1 MSRVAAALWNPIVAK
16 EYRSR
21 MRTWRSPIAITVY
34 ILLLGGLGWAI
45 FSAEASSAQ
54 NSLNPGQAANFGQS
68 LFLWLIIFQMVLLAF
83 ITPAL
88 TAGTISSERERQTI
102 DLLFVTRL
110 PSFSI
115 LWGKLLASMSFAFL
129 LLLLS
134 VPIFSLVFL
143 FGGIELDQLLSA
155 FLVTAVAA
163 LTLGILGL
171 ACSTAFART
180 LPATV
185 AAYGAAFVLLAGSFL
200 YGLLFPTNVDLQNAG
215 KPVAPPAITY
225 LSPVIPLITIGMN
238 QSING
243 YGVRNGPFVGY
254 GGGYSC
260 ASNAGAPQ
268 VCYAIGP
275 NGAPVGKAF
284 VGSPP
289 GYAPVQATGT
299 AIPSGLFAGWQYWQ
313 ASVVEWLVVCLIA
326 LLISAVLLPPTRRLP
341 WQRRTSA
348 GQISLPPL
356 ARAGQGPLNP
366 SPSGE
371 GQGGGR

>member
-1 MSRVAAALWNPIVAK
+1 MSRLAVALWNPIVAK

-45 FSAEASSAQ
+45 FTAEASSAQ
-54 NSLNPGQAANFGQS
+54 NALNPGQAAGFGQA
-68 LFLWLIIFQMVLLAF
+68 LFLWLTIFQMVLLAF

-88 TAGTISSERERQTI
+88 TAGTISSEREHQTI

-171 ACSTAFART
+171 ACSTAFPRT

-185 AAYGAAFVLLAGSFL
+185 AAYGAAFILLAGSFL
-200 YGLLFPTNVDLQNAG
+200 YGLLFPSNIDLQNTG

-238 QSING
+238 QAING
-243 YGVRNGPFVGY
+243 YGVRNSPVFGSNGVSCGSSGP
-254 GGGYSC
+254 
-260 ASNAGAPQ
+260 GAPQ

-284 VGSPP
+284 VGQPP
-289 GYAPVQATGT
+289 GYAPVQPTGT
-299 AIPSGLFAGWQYWQ
+299 VIPSGLFAGWQYWQ
-313 ASVVEWLVVCLIA
+313 ASVVEWLVVCAVA
-326 LLISAVLLPPTRRLP
+326 LLISAFLLPPIRRLP
-341 WQRRTSA
+341 WQRRA
-348 GQISLPPL
+348 GASVREAP
-356 ARAGQGPLNP
+356 
-366 SPSGE
+366 
-371 GQGGGR
+371 